1 MFGQSV
7 TDTMVVRDATHLK
20 IQMVF
25 VFVLVFDTD
34 KVGCK
39 IRHWSLSDLSAF
51 F

>member
-25 VFVLVFDTD
+25 VFVLVLGFYEYE
-34 KVGCK
+34 CLY
-39 IRHWSLSDLSAF
+39 SY
-51 F
+51 

>member
-20 IQMVF
+20 IQF